1 MKERHMKPDR
11 TKLPSNIVT
20 VPKMLSNTMAA
31 LAISVMWVSAAAA
44 DIVGNW
50 HLDEGKGLQVW
61 DSSGNA
67 GHGKIV
73 ATSANPPTWTTRR
86 FDTAALEIRGGGF
99 VEVPDSAVLKPKVL
113 TAEAWI
119 KGTGAAGVDRYILSK
134 GAKGCAMAS
143 YAIYTGDGSGLTF
156 YISNGESFVTSPD
169 AGKRVWDNKW
179 HHVAGTYDGRAVKLY
194 LDGRQVAGN
203 KPTTLAINYD
213 LPTDNK
219 FYIGFTADVV
229 SVFSEPSTT

>member
-1 MKERHMKPDR
+1 
-11 TKLPSNIVT
+11 
-20 VPKMLSNTMAA
+20 
-31 LAISVMWVSAAAA
+31 
-44 DIVGNW
+44 
-50 HLDEGKGLQVW
+50 
-61 DSSGNA
+61 
-67 GHGKIV
+67 
-73 ATSANPPTWTTRR
+73 
-86 FDTAALEIRGGGF
+86 
-99 VEVPDSAVLKPKVL
+99 VPDSAVLKPKVL

-219 FYIGFTADVV
+219 FYIGHYGGCSLGFLGAVDDVRIWDRPLSPAEV
-229 SVFSEPSTT
+229 QQRFKGY